1 MNSSSW
7 KQEDCLLVLELQDKI
22 KMNSSSLK
30 QEDCLLVLELQD
42 KISTKSSSLKQEDHV
57 RVSWE
62 KRLRWTPQV

>member
-1 MNSSSW
+1 MNSSSL
-7 KQEDCLLVLELQDKI
+7 KQ
-22 KMNSSSLK
+22 NSSSLK